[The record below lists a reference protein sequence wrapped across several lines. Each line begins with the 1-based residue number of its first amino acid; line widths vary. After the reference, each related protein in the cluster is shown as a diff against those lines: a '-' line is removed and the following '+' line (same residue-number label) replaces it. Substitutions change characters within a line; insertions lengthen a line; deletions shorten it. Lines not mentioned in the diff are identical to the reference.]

1 MAEAVSQQGNT
12 VAVAPPPA
20 NETPNWNALAKTLNV
35 NTPEEAQKRAWEI
48 ANFVGGVEN
57 DQNSE
62 LILKRGGMQVALKL
76 TK

>member
-1 MAEAVSQQGNT
+1 MANT
-12 VAVAPPPA
+12 TTADTSVPVASASTQPDWA
-20 NETPNWNALAKTLNV
+20 ALAKTLNIDSV
-35 NTPEEAQKRAWEI
+35 EEAQKRAWEI

-76 TK
+76 KK

>member
-1 MAEAVSQQGNT
+1 MGDVDNQQSSAVS
-12 VAVAPPPA
+12 VPSPSAAPDWA
-20 NETPNWNALAKTLNV
+20 ALAKTLNISS
-35 NTPEEAQKRAWEI
+35 PEEAQKRAWEI

-62 LILKRGGMQVALKL
+62 LILRRGGMQVALKL

>member
-1 MAEAVSQQGNT
+1 MAEPTTEEKTAPEAPQSATLDWNKLAVILNT
-12 VAVAPPPA
+12 GTAA
-20 NETPNWNALAKTLNV
+20 
-35 NTPEEAQKRAWEI
+35 EAQKRAYEI
-48 ANFVGGVEN
+48 ANFVGGVDN